1 MHTAFS
7 GGLQDSRLRIRD
19 AGILSASYSVR
30 AQPVDTLVLHYTE
43 LNLDESLRVLRSGG
57 VSAHYVLAGDGVAY
71 KILDAD
77 KVAWHAGLS
86 MWRGLAAVNAR
97 SIGIEVVNLD
107 GNRYPYPAGQI
118 EALIEL
124 CQMIIAENPAISQ
137 GNIVGH
143 SDIAPRRKVDPGVFF
158 PWRLLAEAGIGVWP
172 YDVRPEPVGSEG
184 EIQALLAAC
193 GYPQEHAYGL
203 AGETFVYVADPENP
217 PADVSGVV
225 KVATSDIVR
234 AFQLRYEPENVS
246 GVVSE
251 DTMGILRKVSALKM
265 CGIA

>member
-1 MHTAFS
+1 MLT
-7 GGLQDSRLRIRD
+7 IRD
-19 AGILSASYSVR
+19 AGILSDSYSVR
-30 AQPVDTLVLHYTE
+30 TQPVDTLVLHYTE
-43 LNLDESLRVLRSGG
+43 LNLEESLRVLRSGG
-57 VSAHYVLAGDGVAY
+57 VSAHYVLDVDGVAY

-86 MWRGLAAVNAR
+86 TWRGRAAVNAR

-107 GNRYPYPAGQI
+107 GNRYPYPVGQI

-137 GNIVGH
+137 KNIVGH

-158 PWRLLAEAGIGVWP
+158 PWRLLAEAGIGVWL
-172 YDVRPEPVGSEG
+172 YDVRPEPVGSEN

-203 AGETFVYVADPENP
+203 AGETFVNVVDPENP
-217 PADVSGVV
+217 PAGVSGVV
-225 KVATSDIVR
+225 RVTTRDIVR
-234 AFQLRYEPENVS
+234 AFQLRYEPEHVT
-246 GVVSE
+246 GVVTE
-251 DTMGILRKVSALKM
+251 LTMGILRNVSASNM
-265 CGIA
+265 CGTA

>member
-1 MHTAFS
+1 MLT
-7 GGLQDSRLRIRD
+7 IRD
-19 AGILSASYSVR
+19 AGILSDSYSVR
-30 AQPVDTLVLHYTE
+30 PQPVDTLVLHYTE
-43 LNLDESLRVLRSGG
+43 LNLEESLRVLRSGG
-57 VSAHYVLAGDGVAY
+57 VSAHYVLDVDGVAY

-86 MWRGLAAVNAR
+86 TWRGRAAVNAR
-97 SIGIEVVNLD
+97 SIGIEVVNLN

-124 CQMIIAENPAISQ
+124 CQVIIAENPAILQ

-158 PWRLLAEAGIGVWP
+158 PWKLLAEAGIGVWP
-172 YDVRPEPVGSEG
+172 YDVRPEPVGSEN

-203 AGETFVYVADPENP
+203 AGESFVYVADPENP
-217 PADVSGVV
+217 PVGASGVV
-225 KVATSDIVR
+225 RVTTRDIVR
-234 AFQLRYEPENVS
+234 AFQLRYEPEHAT
-246 GVVSE
+246 GVVTE
-251 DTMGILRKVSALKM
+251 ITMGILRKVSSLNM
-265 CGIA
+265 CEIA